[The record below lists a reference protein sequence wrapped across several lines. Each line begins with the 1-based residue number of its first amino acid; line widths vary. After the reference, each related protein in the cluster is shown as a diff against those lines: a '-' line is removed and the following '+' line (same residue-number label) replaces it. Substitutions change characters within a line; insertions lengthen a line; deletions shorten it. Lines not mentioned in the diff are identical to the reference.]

1 MRQLERGAPGSALGS
16 NIRLVPRLRYG
27 ADQPYVDSFLTMPA
41 GERTGPLHF
50 RRADRSRALRF
61 AALGNAAPIAVAVA
75 TGFGSHRALFFAGAI
90 GACVAP
96 IVVTAGSRR
105 HRVLFYLAAFGG
117 IPALT
122 MMQANTGGV
131 ASGYSVLM
139 MMAMVWFGLQATDR
153 ELVTGVVVLAGCS
166 YLPMLLIG
174 PPAYPVDWGHAT
186 LLVMIGVTV
195 AGSLRAVT
203 REMRRLT
210 TRLRQE
216 AVIDDLT
223 GLLNR
228 RGWGH
233 VARRELARAARAGA
247 PIGLLVMDLDRLKQV
262 NDTMGHDE
270 GDRLL
275 RETADRLRAAL
286 RAGDV
291 VARLGGDEFV
301 ALLTDSPLDGVLAVV
316 ERLRDVTPDI
326 ADFSAGVA
334 SWDGAE
340 ELDELIRRADLALYA
355 AKANGG
361 GKVELAPQGLGP
373 TAEPSSVTV
382 DA

>member
-1 MRQLERGAPGSALGS
+1 M
-16 NIRLVPRLRYG
+16 
-27 ADQPYVDSFLTMPA
+27 
-41 GERTGPLHF
+41 
-50 RRADRSRALRF
+50 
-61 AALGNAAPIAVAVA
+61 
-75 TGFGSHRALFFAGAI
+75 
-90 GACVAP
+90 
-96 IVVTAGSRR
+96 
-105 HRVLFYLAAFGG
+105 
-117 IPALT
+117 
-122 MMQANTGGV
+122 
-131 ASGYSVLM
+131 
-139 MMAMVWFGLQATDR
+139 
-153 ELVTGVVVLAGCS
+153 
-166 YLPMLLIG
+166 
-174 PPAYPVDWGHAT
+174 
-186 LLVMIGVTV
+186 
-195 AGSLRAVT
+195 
-203 REMRRLT
+203 
-210 TRLRQE
+210 
-216 AVIDDLT
+216 
-223 GLLNR
+223 
-228 RGWGH
+228 
-233 VARRELARAARAGA
+233 ARRELARAARAGA

-373 TAEPSSVTV
+373 TADPSSVTV

>member
-1 MRQLERGAPGSALGS
+1 MQ
-16 NIRLVPRLRYG
+16 
-27 ADQPYVDSFLTMPA
+27 A
-41 GERTGPLHF
+41 GEPSGPLHF

-61 AALGNAAPIAVAVA
+61 AALGNAAPIAVATA
-75 TGFGSHRALFFAGAI
+75 TGFGSHGTLFFVGAI
-90 GACVAP
+90 GACLAP

-105 HRVLFYLAAFGG
+105 HPIAFYLAAFGG

-122 MMQANTGGV
+122 LMQAHTGGV

-139 MMAMVWFGLQATDR
+139 MMAMIWFGLQATDR
-153 ELVTGVVVLAGCS
+153 ELAAGVLVLAACS
-166 YLPMLLIG
+166 YLPMLIVG

-210 TRLRQE
+210 SRLRQE
-216 AVIDDLT
+216 AVMDDLT

-233 VARRELARAARAGA
+233 VARRELARAARAGS
-247 PIGLLVMDLDRLKQV
+247 PVGLMVMDLDRLKQV

-286 RAGDV
+286 RAADV

-316 ERLRDVTPDI
+316 QRLRDVTPDI

-334 SWDGAE
+334 SWNGTE
-340 ELDELIRRADLALYA
+340 ELDELIRRADMALYA
-355 AKANGG
+355 AKASGG
-361 GKVELAPQGLGP
+361 GTVELAPQDL
-373 TAEPSSVTV
+373 EPAAVAV